1 MTSNLSIIDAK
12 KNKRDITLKWSDG
25 HISQFNYL
33 WLRDN
38 CPSEIHPTARE
49 RTFNLLTVSENIHPE
64 EFSLDLDGSLS
75 IKWNEGNHTGKY
87 SSEWLRKNCYTLKNS
102 IPYSSPY
109 TLWDESLS
117 NSLNDI
123 KIDCSEIM
131 DSDSGVLKYLEQL
144 HYYGFS
150 LVENAPVE
158 KNSATEVL
166 ERISHFR
173 ETFFETPFEVV
184 NIPNP
189 NNSAYTA
196 LGLRNHLDLPYY
208 EIPPG
213 YQFLH
218 CLINDETGGDSTAID
233 GFKVAS
239 YMQRKFSEY
248 FKILTEVPV
257 KFVNRDYTQNTTRIL
272 YAPLIILNKDQDFHL
287 IRFSIAYMSIMDC
300 PPEKMDLFY
309 KAYRKFAELLHDNRF
324 TVKFKLKAGDIFSFN
339 NLRILHGRTEFDPN
353 SGHRHLQGYYIDRD
367 EILGR
372 FNFLKGLEA

>member
-1 MTSNLSIIDAK
+1 MVTSVNLIIC
-12 KNKRDITLKWSDG
+12 G
-25 HISQFNYL
+25 Y
-33 WLRDN
+33 
-38 CPSEIHPTARE
+38 EIIVPQK
-49 RTFNLLTVSENIHPE
+49 FIQQ
-64 EFSLDLDGSLS
+64 
-75 IKWNEGNHTGKY
+75 WNEGNHTGKY

-109 TLWDESLS
+109 NLWDESLS

-131 DSDSGVLKYLEQL
+131 DSDTGVLKYLEQL

-158 KNSATEVL
+158 KNSAAEVL

-218 CLINDETGGDSTAID
+218 CLINDATGGDSTAID

-239 YMQRKFSEY
+239 YMQKEFSEY

-309 KAYRKFAELLHDNRF
+309 KAYRKFAELLHDDRF